1 MSLVRLVLVLYWILA
16 NWIDVNN
23 SQFEDEFSHCFEV
36 DGIGPCYQ
44 ECGFTMSDSACDT
57 LPPIPSNQE
66 LNGSV
71 FMIRTS
77 HSNEKFKAFTTRWSE
92 KSIRE
97 SNTTRLTVDSSSRYQ
112 TIKGF
117 GAAFTDAVVYNLN
130 AMQHIATTQHNNGA
144 LMNNVLYSY
153 FSWNDSTAGEPGSGG
168 SGYLYGRVP
177 IASTDFSPYSYT
189 YSPIKDDFDLEHF
202 KLTQQD
208 LGSDGNKSDIH
219 WDVGRIAIIQLAR
232 KLISQTNS
240 GHDIHLFA
248 TPWTAPPW
256 MKVEVNT
263 KEDPNGY
270 FGGHLNPN
278 RTFWKTYAQYFVRY
292 ISEYKK
298 QGIFSD
304 DVTNIW
310 I

>member
-1 MSLVRLVLVLYWILA
+1 MTTLR
-16 NWIDVNN
+16 VN
-23 SQFEDEFSHCFEV
+23 S
-36 DGIGPCYQ
+36 
-44 ECGFTMSDSACDT
+44 
-57 LPPIPSNQE
+57 
-66 LNGSV
+66 
-71 FMIRTS
+71 
-77 HSNEKFKAFTTRWSE
+77 
-92 KSIRE
+92 SI
-97 SNTTRLTVDSSSRYQ
+97 RYQ

-117 GAAFTDAVVYNLN
+117 GAAFTDAVVHNLN
-130 AMQHIATTQHNNGA
+130 AMQHIATTQHQNDELIA
-144 LMNNVLYSY
+144 DVLYSY
-153 FSWNDSTAGEPGSGG
+153 FSWNDSYAEEVGTGG

-189 YSPIKDDFDLEHF
+189 YSPIKDDFELKHF

-208 LGSDGNKSDIH
+208 LGNKSNSNMTM
-219 WDVGRIAIIQLAR
+219 GRIAIIQLAQR
-232 KLISQTNS
+232 LISRTHP

-256 MKVEVNT
+256 MKVEMNT
-263 KEDPNGY
+263 DEDPNGY

-304 DVTNIW
+304 DITNKW